1 MNSFETSNFKFFT
14 YDFNNKLDVEFIK
27 ELIEDED
34 TDRYLKSI
42 VAFINKDS
50 FNPLKTAYLV
60 SNNDNIVGYLNL
72 YEENRIVELDLAV
85 GPKHRGIKNNSNE
98 TIGCQILKEASN
110 YLFDNY
116 IFIRYLRGMI
126 AKSNIKSIK
135 TALNAGFVYYG
146 SYSEGEEYRKYKSK

>member
-1 MNSFETSNFKFFT
+1 MNSFETPNFKFFT

-72 YEENRIVELDLAV
+72 YEDNRIVELDLAV

-98 TIGCQILKEASN
+98 TIGCQILKEALSYLEIEKDDISN
-110 YLFDNY
+110 EWVKNMIILFKIDNFTIQKKYL
-116 IFIRYLRGMI
+116 
-126 AKSNIKSIK
+126 SI
-135 TALNAGFVYYG
+135 
-146 SYSEGEEYRKYKSK
+146 